1 VSGIEFFQRDRSV
14 SRTDAA
20 AEVQPLKRQPAFD
33 ETALQQLSSAEVRE
47 LVTRAL
53 ERAHITPTE
62 AAKRMGISLS
72 LFLRQLENLDNQHV
86 SLQRLFRLPDEFWRE
101 LLVLLADRRQL
112 AHVERRIVLEL

>member
-1 VSGIEFFQRDRSV
+1 M
-14 SRTDAA
+14 
-20 AEVQPLKRQPAFD
+20 QPLKRQPAFD